1 MSKTLVEAVDEFR
14 EARDEFV
21 RVTKEI
27 FVSDFNFVVS
37 KIRRVVDHVRKKG
50 C

>member
-1 MSKTLVEAVDEFR
+1 MRKTLVEAFDEFR
-14 EARDEFV
+14 EARDELV

-27 FVSDFNFVVS
+27 FVSDFSFIVS
-37 KIRRVVDHVRKKG
+37 KFRRIIRNVRKKG